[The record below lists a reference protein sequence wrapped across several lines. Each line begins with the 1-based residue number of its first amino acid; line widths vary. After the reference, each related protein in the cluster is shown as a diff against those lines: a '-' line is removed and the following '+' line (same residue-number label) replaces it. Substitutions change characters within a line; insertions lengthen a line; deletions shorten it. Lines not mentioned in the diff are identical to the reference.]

1 MLSSKLATFTFARR
15 RTSNLL
21 QQQSRLLSLLE
32 TSKSVASSSNNAV
45 DHRQSLTKIVATIGP
60 KSEQYPVLKSVVSAG
75 MKIMRIN
82 FSHATYDEA
91 DLRTTNLKKCA
102 GLHQLVAQQPFN
114 LRSVMLDTQG
124 PEIRTGSFP
133 EGKEG
138 TNLEA
143 GATVTLTTDPAFKS
157 SQSSDKVWISYDQLS
172 DTVKEDTAILLDDG
186 AIELRVT
193 SKAGKDVVCRVINT
207 GSLGNKKGV
216 NLPGVSVALPAMSD
230 KDKKDITWGVK
241 NDIDYIAASFV
252 RKPSDVIEIKK
263 FVATLMKEFHP
274 PNHPH
279 PLVISKIEATEALAN
294 FEDILAVSD
303 GIMVARG
310 DLGVEIPMETLT
322 NVQKEIVRKCNL
334 AGVPVIVATQMLES
348 MQKNPRPTRAE
359 CTDVANAV
367 FDGADCVMLSGE
379 SAKGKY
385 PVASVD
391 TMKRICDQAE
401 EWINKNRDL
410 NNAVVVRP
418 ESSNHDTLEGM
429 AFAVAEASKNLEATC
444 IIVISDDFATLTK
457 VSKFR
462 PYVPIVTFVPNQKL
476 GRLTQMYRGVFPV
489 VAGSGGS
496 TKNVSIKDATNMAIK
511 MGYCKL
517 GDKVIV
523 LSDGEGADLLSMRVV
538 KAA

>member
-1 MLSSKLATFTFARR
+1 MSPFARR
-15 RTSNLL
+15 GL
-21 QQQSRLLSLLE
+21 QYQRHVGVRRFSLLE
-32 TSKSVASSSNNAV
+32 TAKSVASKSNNLV
-45 DHRQSLTKIVATIGP
+45 EHRQSLTKIVATIGP

-91 DLRTTNLKKCA
+91 NLRVTNLKKSG
-102 GLHQLVAQQPFN
+102 GLHLLASQQPFN

-143 GATVTLTTDPAFKS
+143 GSTVVLTTDASFRKS
-157 SQSSDKVWISYDQLS
+157 QTAEKVWVSYDQLV

-193 SKAGKDVVCRVINT
+193 SKSGNDVVCRVVNT

-216 NLPGVSVALPAMSD
+216 NLPGVSVALPAMSE
-230 KDKKDITWGVK
+230 KDKQDIIWGIK

-252 RKPSDVIEIKK
+252 RKPSDVTEIKD
-263 FVATLMKEFHP
+263 FVASLMEKYHP
-274 PNHPH
+274 TNHPH

-294 FEDILAVSD
+294 FEEILAVSD

-322 NVQKEIVRKCNL
+322 NVQKEIVRRCNL
-334 AGVPVIVATQMLES
+334 KGVPVIVATQMLES

-379 SAKGKY
+379 SAKGKF
-385 PVASVD
+385 PVVSVA

-401 EWINKNRDL
+401 EWTNKNRDL
-410 NNAVVVRP
+410 NTAVVVKP
-418 ESSNHDTLEGM
+418 DSNNHDSLEGV
-429 AFAVAEASKNLEATC
+429 AFAVSEASKSLQASC
-444 IIVISDDFATLTK
+444 IIVVSDDFATLTR

-462 PYVPIVTFVPNQKL
+462 PYVPIVTLVPSQKI
-476 GRLTQMYRGVFPV
+476 GRLVQMYRGVFPV
-489 VAGSGGS
+489 VADGGKS
-496 TKNVSIKDATNMAIK
+496 TKSMSMTEAKGLAKK
-511 MGYCKL
+511 MGFCES
-517 GDKVIV
+517 GDKVIM
-523 LSDGEGADLLSMRVV
+523 LMDSEEGLSMRIVIV
-538 KAA
+538 